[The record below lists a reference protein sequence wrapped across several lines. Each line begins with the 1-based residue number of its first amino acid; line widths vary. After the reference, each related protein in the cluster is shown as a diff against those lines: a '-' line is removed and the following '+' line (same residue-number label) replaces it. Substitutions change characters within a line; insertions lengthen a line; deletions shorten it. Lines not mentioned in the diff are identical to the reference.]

1 MSAGDEVGACCCGCC
16 VLLGFS
22 ALSTWCNGGVRGGGS
37 RGLAGCCPCFNQSF
51 NEDSMD
57 RWDKDKAKLR
67 TETSQP
73 GLSGPMTIPL
83 SHPEPSPTSETIVTH
98 NAMPAAGDGK

>member
-1 MSAGDEVGACCCGCC
+1 MSAGDEIGACCCGLC
-16 VLLGFS
+16 LLCGVGV
-22 ALSTWCNGGVRGGGS
+22 LSTWCNGGVRGRGG
-37 RGLAGCCPCFNQSF
+37 RGCPCFNQSS

-73 GLSGPMTIPL
+73 GLTGPMTIAS
-83 SHPEPSPTSETIVTH
+83 SHPEPSPTSGTTVTY
-98 NAMPAAGDGK
+98 NAMPAPGDGK